1 MKGLAIVAAEQA
13 AETSVHP
20 MPGHGVEGDATY
32 RLVSPEGYSLW
43 MVQIDGAAGSPV
55 RLPTRKGDQ
64 AIHVLDGALA
74 VDGDRC
80 VAGGTA
86 VIESGARPSIELL
99 DDSTLLHMGP
109 RDPHVP
115 TDGIN
120 GPIDGPG
127 QEVHL
132 VAPAGRFALIDD
144 ERDSRYFAD
153 STCPTCRLTLLYTS
167 RSSAYRSATHSH
179 SVDELIHVLWG
190 ELQLGSRR
198 LGPGDTLAVDAD
210 RRYGF
215 RTPGGFGFLNY
226 RADGSMQTIDPT
238 EPPILE
244 GALVHGFLPM
254 NDRRPGPDP
263 IGPPQ
268 GRRSGR

>member
-1 MKGLAIVAAEQA
+1 VKGLAIIAGEQA
-13 AETSVHP
+13 AVTPVHP
-20 MPGHGVEGDATY
+20 IPGHGVDGDATY
-32 RLVSPEGYSLW
+32 RLVSPEEYSLW
-43 MVQIDGAAGSPV
+43 MVRIGATSGSTM
-55 RLPTRKGDQ
+55 RLATTKGDQ

-80 VAGGTA
+80 IAGGTV
-86 VIESGARPSIELL
+86 VIESDARPSIELL

-109 RDPHVP
+109 RDPRVP

-127 QEVHL
+127 EHAHV
-132 VAPAGRFALIDD
+132 VGPSGRFALIDD

-167 RSSAYRSATHSH
+167 RSSAYQSATHSH

-190 ELQLGSRR
+190 ELQLGSHT
-198 LGPGDTLAVDAD
+198 LGPGDTLAVAAD

-226 RADGSMQTIDPT
+226 RADGSMQTIDPA

-254 NDRRPGPDP
+254 DDRRPGPDP
-263 IGPPQ
+263 IGPPRI
-268 GRRSGR
+268 RRSAP